1 MPELDLG
8 YQPSREAIGDA
19 VLGDVRPLQS
29 ELGVS
34 SDRAAAEAGAASAGD
49 EIARDIAEIER
60 AAAVLRQAEPT
71 LEMWTESWP
80 GKAAATLRKP
90 RPVWLLI
97 GLLWLSTALV
107 AAGAVATIAHLA
119 G

>member
-8 YQPSREAIGDA
+8 DQSSRDATGHA
-19 VLGDVRPLQS
+19 VLADIRPFES

-34 SDRAAAEAGAASAGD
+34 SDRAAVDAGAASAGD
-49 EIARDIAEIER
+49 ELARDIAEIER

-80 GKAAATLRKP
+80 GKAAATMHKP